1 MKIHYQIRRLRFI
14 FIFIF
19 LRDIKDSDNVFA
31 FIISIFQMQKEREK
45 EYAGLNGWV
54 ELEVSSMQIA
64 VRLIALDFS
73 IEEESYFQD
82 VFFANSELSLL
93 NPWFYLS
100 KHKFDM
106 QALATSV
113 LDHRLILTNVGQM
126 IRQSWVGT
134 LGFGPITD
142 P

>member
-1 MKIHYQIRRLRFI
+1 
-14 FIFIF
+14 
-19 LRDIKDSDNVFA
+19 
-31 FIISIFQMQKEREK
+31 
-45 EYAGLNGWV
+45 
-54 ELEVSSMQIA
+54 MQIA

-73 IEEESYFQD
+73 IEGESYFQD

-100 KHKFDM
+100 KLKYDM

-113 LDHRLILTNVGQM
+113 LDHRLILTNVGQK